1 MEEDAYGEAGK
12 ARFKFFALDFP
23 GKSGPLIEMSGT
35 LTLNG
40 RTYRITL
47 TEMMTT
53 DDPVNMTPL
62 MQGGKKNKK
71 NNTVQEGGKKTRKL
85 SPYMRFAQKMRPE
98 LLKENPA
105 LKSDIPG
112 MGRAIGAKWRALSE
126 EEKKKY

>member
-1 MEEDAYGEAGK
+1 
-12 ARFKFFALDFP
+12 
-23 GKSGPLIEMSGT
+23 MSGT

-62 MQGGKKNKK
+62 MQGGKKSKK